1 MDDWSRLL
9 ILYGSQTGQ
18 SKSLAERLVMQARS
32 LFDIPFHVSSKET
45 RKASLGINLQPL
57 DSYLPLSRLSKET
70 GIVIFICSTTG
81 YGVPPDNMRI
91 FWRRIMNKNLPV
103 GHALSSNVRFAV
115 LGLGDSSYPKFNIV
129 AKKLY
134 RRLVQLGASP
144 LHIVDPFSEDRT
156 DPGLGL
162 ADEEADLGVNTLL
175 QWWIPQLWT
184 IVSKIFR
191 VSFVPGIPVP
201 LSLPFLESPSFISSF
216 WPIFTVKVCEN
227 SPNRIVNNMIDSV
240 GSSIEACT
248 LRSGSVLSP
257 QIQTLQIVEN
267 VRVTAND
274 HFQDTRLI
282 TLCVSCFA

>member
-1 MDDWSRLL
+1 MYHPKR
-9 ILYGSQTGQ
+9 
-18 SKSLAERLVMQARS
+18 
-32 LFDIPFHVSSKET
+32 H
-45 RKASLGINLQPL
+45 PL

-191 VSFVPGIPVP
+191 VSFVPVPLLSPVSG
-201 LSLPFLESPSFISSF
+201 LSLPSRFVR
-216 WPIFTVKVCEN
+216 TH
-227 SPNRIVNNMIDSV
+227 RIVS
-240 GSSIEACT
+240 
-248 LRSGSVLSP
+248 
-257 QIQTLQIVEN
+257 
-267 VRVTAND
+267 
-274 HFQDTRLI
+274 
-282 TLCVSCFA
+282 